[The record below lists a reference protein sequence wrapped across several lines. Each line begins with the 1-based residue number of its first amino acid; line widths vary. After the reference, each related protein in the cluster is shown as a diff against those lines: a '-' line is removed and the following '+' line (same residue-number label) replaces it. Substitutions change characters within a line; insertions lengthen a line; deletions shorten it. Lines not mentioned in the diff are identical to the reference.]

1 MAVAIPNA
9 DIKFIRYTKY
19 TDRLIQEAQHDDLLR
34 FGATAALFE
43 NMRSKL
49 FAHIGCT
56 YANQGDLRHA
66 EMILSFYRKFDDM
79 DKFSIYLSI
88 ARKLQETGQSAQ
100 FARYTAIVPTW
111 VKKKFIK
118 EFKLQKEYI

>member
-1 MAVAIPNA
+1 
-9 DIKFIRYTKY
+9 
-19 TDRLIQEAQHDDLLR
+19 
-34 FGATAALFE
+34 
-43 NMRSKL
+43 
-49 FAHIGCT
+49 
-56 YANQGDLRHA
+56 
-66 EMILSFYRKFDDM
+66 M

-118 EFKLQKEYI
+118 EFKLQDAENLAPFIQVPPFKWPQN